1 LKIAFVLTQSL
12 DSPDGIGRCGPIA
25 RELVKLGHQAEIIA
39 LHPEWNSLE
48 EKSYTSDGV
57 KINYVAQMHVRKD
70 KGVKTYYP
78 EGKLIALAVKASVKL
93 STTLL
98 KSNADIV
105 HVFKPHPMNS
115 IAGLSSKFFKQK
127 PLYLDI
133 DDYEAVSGHF
143 QSSYQKYVVTSIE
156 KRTPH
161 FAEVVTTNTSFMR
174 EKLISWGIP
183 ENKILYLPNGV
194 ERSRFQNKNNYKI
207 NKLKNQLKLNG
218 KKVISFVGSLSF
230 PSHPVNLMVEAYK
243 QIHIKI
249 PDSVL
254 LLVGSGE
261 AEYKLH
267 QQVERL
273 GLSSYVHFCGFI
285 PPADVPNYYYLSD
298 VSVDPVN
305 DDDIA
310 RSRLPLKLFE
320 SWACG
325 IPFVT
330 GDVGDRSMLLGFPPA
345 GALVNPGDPD
355 SLATEIIRILSDKDL
370 SKTLAHRG
378 LEQIKE
384 FYWDKLTQRLE
395 KIYLKHE
402 PNIL

>member
-1 LKIAFVLTQSL
+1 MKIAFVLTQSL

-48 EKSYTSDGV
+48 EKSYTSNGV
-57 KINYVAQMHVRKD
+57 KIHYVAPMHVRKD
-70 KGVKTYYP
+70 EGVKTYYP

-93 STTLL
+93 STRLL

-115 IAGLSSKFFKQK
+115 IAGLSSKIFKQK

-133 DDYEAVSGHF
+133 DDYEAISGHF
-143 QSSYQKYVVTSIE
+143 QSNWQQYVVTSIE
-156 KRTPH
+156 KKTPL

-174 EKLISWGIP
+174 EKLISWGIL
-183 ENKILYLPNGV
+183 EQRIFYLPNGV
-194 ERSRFQNKNNYKI
+194 ERSRFQYKDNFKLNI
-207 NKLKNQLKLNG
+207 LKNQLKLNH
-218 KKVISFVGSLSF
+218 KKVVSFIGSLSF
-230 PSHPVNLMVEAYK
+230 PSHPVDLLIEAFE
-243 QIHIKI
+243 QIHSKI
-249 PDSVL
+249 PESVL
-254 LLVGSGE
+254 LLVGGGE
-261 AEYKLH
+261 AEYKLQ

-273 GLSSYVHFCGFI
+273 GLSSVVHFCGFI
-285 PPADVPNYYYLSD
+285 PPADVPNYYYMSD

-310 RSRLPLKLFE
+310 RSRLPLKMFE
-320 SWACG
+320 SWAGG

-330 GDVGDRSMLLGFPPA
+330 GDVGDRGMLLGLPPA
-345 GALVNPGDPD
+345 GSLAIPGDPD

-370 SKTLAHRG
+370 SRTLARRG
-378 LEQIKE
+378 TERIKE
-384 FYWDKLTQRLE
+384 YYWDKLTQRLE
-395 KIYLKHE
+395 KIYLKHGSNE
-402 PNIL
+402 S